1 MSLVD
6 QHRYVL
12 PAKEIPHA
20 WYNIA
25 ADLPEAIPPHLN
37 PQTGEPAGPAEMSAI
52 FPEEIIKQEVSTER
66 YIEIPEEVREKLAI
80 WRPAPLVRAIQLE
93 KHLKT
98 PARIYYKY
106 EGVSPTGS
114 HKPNSAVAQAYYN
127 KMEGIKRIATETG
140 AGQWGC
146 SLAFA
151 CDLFDLEC
159 KVYMVRV
166 SYEQKPFRR
175 SMMELFGATCIPSPS
190 DETQAGRDV
199 LARDPQTTGSLGIA
213 ITEAVE
219 DAASRED
226 TNYALGSVLNHVC
239 LHQTVIG
246 QEVKKQ
252 LALAED
258 KADIII
264 GCAGGGSNLAGI
276 VFPFVKETME
286 GNGPQLIAVEP
297 SACPTLTRGKY
308 AYDYGDSIGLAPM
321 APMYTLGHSF
331 VPSGIHAGGLRYHGM
346 APTLSM
352 VRKLGVLDAISYH
365 QNECFEAGVTFA
377 RTEGICPAPESTH
390 AVKAAIEQALLCKE
404 TGKEKCIVFNLSGH
418 GHFDMLSYDKYLAGE
433 LEDYPLP
440 QENIDT
446 ALNNLPEAA
455 PSAALS

>member
-1 MSLVD
+1 MNLD

-12 PAKEIPHA
+12 PARDIPTA

-37 PQTGEPAGPAEMSAI
+37 PQTGQPATPQEMGAI
-52 FPEEIIKQEVSTER
+52 FPQEIIKQEVSTER
-66 YIEIPEEVREKLAI
+66 WIEIPEPVREKLAI
-80 WRPAPLVRAIQLE
+80 WRPSPLVRAIQLE

-127 KMEGIKRIATETG
+127 KQEGIKRIATETG

-151 CDLFDLEC
+151 CDLFDIEC
-159 KVYMVRV
+159 KVYMVKV

-175 SMMELFGATCIPSPS
+175 SMMELFGASCIPSPS
-190 DETQAGRDV
+190 NETEAGRAL
-199 LARDPQTTGSLGIA
+199 LAKDPNCTGALGIA
-213 ITEAVE
+213 ITEAIE
-219 DAASRED
+219 DAAGRED

-246 QEVKKQ
+246 LELKKQ
-252 LALAED
+252 LAMAED
-258 KADIII
+258 TPDILI
-264 GCAGGGSNLAGI
+264 GCAGGGSNLAGMI
-276 VFPFVKETME
+276 FPYVKERME
-286 GNGPQLIAVEP
+286 GKGPQLLAVEP

-321 APMYTLGHSF
+321 APMYTLGHTF

-346 APTLSM
+346 GPTISM
-352 VRKLGVLDAISYH
+352 VRKLGLLDAVSYH

-377 RTEGICPAPESTH
+377 RVEGICPAPESTH
-390 AVKAAIEQALLCKE
+390 AVKGAIDEALKCKE
-404 TGKEKCIVFNLSGH
+404 TGEEKCIVFNLSGH
-418 GHFDMLSYDKYLAGE
+418 GHFDMLSYDKYLAGD
-433 LEDYPLP
+433 LEDYSLP

-455 PSAALS
+455 AETSIS